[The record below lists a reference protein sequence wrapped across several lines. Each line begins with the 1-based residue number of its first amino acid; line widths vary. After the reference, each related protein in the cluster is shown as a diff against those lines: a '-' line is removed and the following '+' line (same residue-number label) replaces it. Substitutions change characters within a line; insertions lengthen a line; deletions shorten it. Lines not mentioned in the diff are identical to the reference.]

1 MVYFSFSLK
10 QLKSIIALS
19 FLLILTGCGEIV
31 VEKTKEASLRTVP
44 ILTLE
49 AESFAPTV
57 KIFGTLEPKT
67 ETTVAAEVSGNVQ
80 EIFVEEGQNVEA
92 GQILVKFSAGDN
104 LLQLSYQ
111 NTIDAHS
118 NAKRSLEIT
127 KKTAEKD
134 EEDAKI
140 SVEKAEITLKNAKL
154 TDEKTGI
161 SLQNQIDS
169 AQRGIR
175 IAETNVEIADV
186 TLKNIIEN
194 NAKKESN
201 FSQSVENLRNTSRV
215 LFEDIVLFVD
225 ETVGITNA
233 NDNNRRSYGNYLS
246 FHKQSALVKL
256 ENEWRVVNT
265 NLKKLQEKVSRL
277 TSEDWGNLEKLS
289 DLLLETQDFSY
300 ELRQLLQLFE
310 TVLTNSRVG
319 GGLTDTVLS
328 SLKGENSTYRNSLE
342 TNIESLTTESQS
354 ITDFLLEA
362 PQDVLDKELA
372 VLSARIALLRL
383 SRSWKNFRLP

>member
-1 MVYFSFSLK
+1 M
-10 QLKSIIALS
+10 
-19 FLLILTGCGEIV
+19 
-31 VEKTKEASLRTVP
+31 
-44 ILTLE
+44 
-49 AESFAPTV
+49 
-57 KIFGTLEPKT
+57 
-67 ETTVAAEVSGNVQ
+67 
-80 EIFVEEGQNVEA
+80 
-92 GQILVKFSAGDN
+92 
-104 LLQLSYQ
+104 
-111 NTIDAHS
+111 
-118 NAKRSLEIT
+118 
-127 KKTAEKD
+127 
-134 EEDAKI
+134 
-140 SVEKAEITLKNAKL
+140 
-154 TDEKTGI
+154 
-161 SLQNQIDS
+161 
-169 AQRGIR
+169 
-175 IAETNVEIADV
+175 
-186 TLKNIIEN
+186 
-194 NAKKESN
+194 
-201 FSQSVENLRNTSRV
+201 

-372 VLSARIALLRL
+372 VLSAQNRLAEAQQKLEELQASVEVQGIGTQSKREDSEKSVKSAKNSLQNVKEKNALQIQTAETQVDSARNQLLRGDL
-383 SRSWKNFRLP
+383 SL